1 MRSTE
6 PRPHAVSI
14 ALLYQAQGHSEHL
27 KLALTGLGATV
38 VYASPAANFDRA
50 ALDASGARIV
60 VINLDEQSDDAL
72 DPFDDLLAD
81 DALHVVINDAE
92 VSSRLQGGDQARWA
106 RHLAAKILGKGDL
119 NPPRPPGAKAVP
131 VRVKPEPL
139 KSDSPDDPELGFE
152 LHGAELDAAL
162 AADTGESLQRTR
174 AALVSAD
181 EPVAA
186 QRVDPF
192 ARASARHDAPTV
204 VLPVVEIQRAPATEA
219 ATPSRHDAP
228 TVELRLPAL
237 QGEAA
242 KAGKTSEAARAPP
255 ETAQWSA
262 GDALDDDFESISVS
276 DPGELPTPLAPA
288 GTGDSDLDGFDSLA
302 LDSGLPAAA
311 PQPKRKSTLA
321 QALDLDPE
329 FAASLRD
336 FGLHTEPAAIGGGPE
351 DDGAT
356 AAADVEGSDASMAF
370 TDEFDEAL
378 GGLSFEPLDD
388 ATPSQR
394 ENAPAGLDDLLLD
407 LQSGSAS
414 DDAPADEPVAARA
427 APPQP
432 PRPRP
437 PVAPGSGLSLS
448 LAEDGDDATQ
458 PPPQPTA
465 PTGAPR
471 RSLTDFDLSGLSLEP
486 LGDED
491 DRPITGRAK
500 FEIDETDRRAASLPP
515 VPVDEPAVDPNA
527 DDDSDGSIEFERRGL
542 RDPAV
547 DPELAAELGAMVAA
561 ANALPIG
568 QPVVSGV
575 KNVWVLGASI
585 GGPEA
590 VREFLAALPPATPA
604 VFLLAQHMGAD
615 FLDLMV
621 QQLARATPLPVRT
634 VGDGDI
640 ARHGDV
646 LVVPL
651 VERLLIDTGGRIHL
665 ETATDVSPYSPSIDR
680 VLRDTADRFGPAAG
694 AIIFSGMAHDAVEG
708 ATYMRE
714 RGGTIW
720 VQDPATCVISSMVDG
735 AQDAGVVSFVGAPA
749 ELAQELAAELA
760 RRAARE

>member
-1 MRSTE
+1 MPSTE
-6 PRPHAVSI
+6 PLSRVVPI

-27 KLALTGLGATV
+27 KLALTDLGAMV
-38 VYASPAANFDRA
+38 VYDSPAATFDRA

-72 DPFDDLLAD
+72 EQFDNLLSD

-92 VSSRLQGGDQARWA
+92 VSSRLQGSDHARWA
-106 RHLAAKILGKGDL
+106 RHLAAKILRKGEL

-139 KSDSPDDPELGFE
+139 HSDSPSGPGLGFE

-162 AADTGESLQRTR
+162 AADTGEALQRTR
-174 AALVSAD
+174 AALVTAD

-186 QRVDPF
+186 QLVDPF
-192 ARASARHDAPTV
+192 ARSSARHDAPTV
-204 VLPVVEIQRAPATEA
+204 VLPVVDVQSALAAEA
-219 ATPSRHDAP
+219 APSRHDAP
-228 TVELRLPAL
+228 TVELRLPDSL
-237 QGEAA
+237 V
-242 KAGKTSEAARAPP
+242 EAARASDAPQAAIGS
-255 ETAQWSA
+255 AQWSA
-262 GDALDDDFESISVS
+262 GDALDDDFESISAS
-276 DPGELPTPLAPA
+276 DPDEPQITLASDGSIDA
-288 GTGDSDLDGFDSLA
+288 DLDDFDSLA
-302 LDSGLPAAA
+302 LDPEPPAAA
-311 PQPKRKSTLA
+311 TPPKREAALA

-336 FGLHTEPAAIGGGPE
+336 FGLLAEPGASAGSTMDDDATEAVK
-351 DDGAT
+351 
-356 AAADVEGSDASMAF
+356 VEGPDTGMAF

-378 GGLSFEPLDD
+378 GALSFEPLDD
-388 ATPSQR
+388 DTPSQR
-394 ENAPAGLDDLLLD
+394 ETAPAGLDDLLLE
-407 LQSGSAS
+407 LQSEPSSS
-414 DDAPADEPVAARA
+414 DDPPEETAAARA
-427 APPQP
+427 APP
-432 PRPRP
+432 PRP
-437 PVAPGSGLSLS
+437 PPPPIPSSSGLSLS
-448 LAEDGDDATQ
+448 LADDNHA
-458 PPPQPTA
+458 PPPPIPA
-465 PTGAPR
+465 PAAAGGASL

-491 DRPITGRAK
+491 HTPITGRAK
-500 FEIDETDRRAASLPP
+500 FEIDEKDRRAASPPP
-515 VPVDEPAVDPNA
+515 VPAAAPAVVPYA
-527 DDDSDGSIEFERRGL
+527 DDDSDRSIDFEHRNL
-542 RDPAV
+542 REPVV
-547 DPELAAELGAMVAA
+547 DPELAAELEAMVAA
-561 ANALPIG
+561 ANVLPIG
-568 QPVVSGV
+568 QPVASGIC
-575 KNVWVLGASI
+575 NIWVLGASI

-604 VFLLAQHMGAD
+604 LFLLAQHMGAD

-621 QQLARATPLPVRT
+621 QQLARATPMPVRA

-651 VERLLIDTGGRIHL
+651 AERLLVDPDGRIHL
-665 ETATDVSPYSPSIDR
+665 ETAVEASPYSPSIDR
-680 VLRDTADRFGPAAG
+680 VMRDAADRFGPAAG
-694 AIIFSGMAHDAVEG
+694 AIIFSGMANDAVEG

-760 RRAARE
+760 RRSAPE